1 MSFITSNITSSAR
14 SVQRFAAS
22 RRRSRQMSPV
32 HISDLVTTS
41 VDQSDASAQ
50 TRRTELTGS
59 FTTERLPRIAPGSI
73 TVTIARTLNPG
84 CASKFDMLSKEMISA
99 VTKFPGC
106 LGATMLHPG
115 DESSEYH
122 SVFRFI
128 DVIHL
133 RQWERSAERDAILA
147 KLDELVSSERVT
159 VTAGSADFFTTQ
171 TQAQPHR
178 TIVGSFF
185 SEVAWVYPLALGY
198 TVLLGPLLNS
208 LSIFVRALVFTVL
221 IGLTSRLAIAP
232 IKLRWHRRRMLPQD
246 KQVSN

>member
-1 MSFITSNITSSAR
+1 M
-14 SVQRFAAS
+14 RFGVS
-22 RRRSRQMSPV
+22 RRRSK
-32 HISDLVTTS
+32 HIPGTHRGDVVLPTA
-41 VDQSDASAQ
+41 DQCDASAQ
-50 TRRTELTGS
+50 THRTELTGS
-59 FTTERLPRIAPGSI
+59 FTTKRLPRIAPGSI

-84 CASKFDMLSKEMISA
+84 CASKFDVLSKEMISA

-115 DESSEYH
+115 AESSEYH

-198 TVLLGPLLNS
+198 TVVLGPLLNS

-221 IGLTSRLAIAP
+221 IGLTSRLALAP